1 MRRIDTATKA
11 VDLFGPGKHGFK
23 AGNVL
28 AGEAPTKLAA
38 DWFNHVQEEIARLI
52 EEFFGVELDGAS
64 VNQLATLFAAKLAL
78 YATLE
83 SPAFSGDP
91 TAPTQVP
98 GNNTTR
104 IATTEFVATAIA
116 NLIASSPAALDTLN
130 ELAAALG
137 NDPNFATTVTNAL
150 AAKAPLDGPSFTG
163 VATVITPPVGNNS
176 TRIATTA
183 FVAAELAL
191 ISAATTAAAG
201 LIELADQGEAEAGTA
216 ADKAITPAALRQA
229 FRATGTAPVYACR
242 MWVNANGTGVLN
254 IRASG
259 NVSSIDDNGTGDY
272 IINFATALPDADY
285 CVSGLTTGGSLS
297 NLSNHLVIA
306 GTPAGGAALK
316 TATQLRVQTGGTA
329 VASLIDNAEIN
340 VAIFR

>member
-1 MRRIDTATKA
+1 MKRIDTATKA

-28 AGEAPTKLAA
+28 SGEAPTKLAA
-38 DWFNHVQEEIARLI
+38 DWFNHVQEEIARLV

-104 IATTEFVATAIA
+104 LATTEFVATAIA

-137 NDPNFATTVTNAL
+137 NDANFATTMTNAL
-150 AAKAPLDGPSFTG
+150 ALKAPLASPALTG
-163 VATVITPPVGNNS
+163 TPTAPTQAAGNNT
-176 TRIATTA
+176 TRLATTA
-183 FVAAELAL
+183 FVTAAIAV
-191 ISAATTAAAG
+191 ISAASQTQAG
-201 LIELADQGEAEAGTA
+201 LIEIATNEETKAATDAVRAVTPASMKFHPGVATAWLFFQGTA
-216 ADKAITPAALRQA
+216 
-229 FRATGTAPVYACR
+229 GSPVPLDSY
-242 MWVNANGTGVLN
+242 N
-254 IRASG
+254 I
-259 NVSSIDDNGTGDY
+259 SSITDHGDGDY
-272 IINFATALPDADY
+272 TANFATAMANTNFCPVTAMSSTASNINGYGPYIWTQGNRAKVARSTAGIRFSINNSGGGAQDADY
-285 CVSGLTTGGSLS
+285 VS
-297 NLSNHLVIA
+297 I
-306 GTPAGGAALK
+306 
-316 TATQLRVQTGGTA
+316 
-329 VASLIDNAEIN
+329 
-340 VAIFR
+340 AIFGGI